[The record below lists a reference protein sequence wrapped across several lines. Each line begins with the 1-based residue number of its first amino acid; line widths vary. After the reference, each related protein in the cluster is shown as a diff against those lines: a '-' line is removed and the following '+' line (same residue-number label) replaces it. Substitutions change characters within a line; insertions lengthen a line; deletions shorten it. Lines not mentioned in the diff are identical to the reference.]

1 MQEEEPLRIAS
12 SESRA
17 FLLGTCFGEG
27 GGGVPVGNVAQPEE
41 TMGMRVRR

>member
-1 MQEEEPLRIAS
+1 LQEEEPLRLAS

-27 GGGVPVGNVAQPEE
+27 GGGVPGGMVPSLRRR
-41 TMGMRVRR
+41 MRVRR